1 MNSSLLDPIVNQKV
15 AEMAENLIGSE
26 IIKLAGEVKEKIKNG
41 AKIYN
46 LTIGDFD
53 PKIFPIP
60 VELKNEIIKAYQN
73 DETNYPAAN
82 GISELRESVSRF
94 LHTREGLEYNAD
106 QILISGGARP
116 LIYAVYQ
123 TILDPGDTVLF
134 PVPSWN
140 NNHYCHLT
148 RAKQILIEAT
158 AENNFMPSA
167 ADIKPFISEATLISL
182 CSPLNPT
189 GTVFSKNGLE
199 EICDLIVE
207 ENKKRGNSKKPLYLL
222 FDQVYWALTLGET
235 RHYDPVSVC
244 PNIKNYTIYIDGISK
259 AFAATGVRVGWAF
272 GPQKIINKMK
282 AILSHVGSWAPKAEQ
297 VATAIFLN
305 NDAQIDN
312 YLFSYKNNINQ
323 RLVAIYN
330 GIIKLKEAGYRVDAI
345 PPQAAI
351 YLTVKFDLSKQHKED
366 GTILNNTEDVTNYLL
381 DEAGLAIV
389 PFYAFGASKNS
400 SWYRLS
406 VGTCKLEEIDELFEK
421 LAAALRKLK

>member
-1 MNSSLLDPIVNQKV
+1 
-15 AEMAENLIGSE
+15 
-26 IIKLAGEVKEKIKNG
+26 
-41 AKIYN
+41 
-46 LTIGDFD
+46 
-53 PKIFPIP
+53 
-60 VELKNEIIKAYQN
+60 
-73 DETNYPAAN
+73 
-82 GISELRESVSRF
+82 
-94 LHTREGLEYNAD
+94 
-106 QILISGGARP
+106 
-116 LIYAVYQ
+116 
-123 TILDPGDTVLF
+123 
-134 PVPSWN
+134 
-140 NNHYCHLT
+140 
-148 RAKQILIEAT
+148 
-158 AENNFMPSA
+158 MPSA
-167 ADIKPFISEATLISL
+167 SDIKPFINEATLISL

-189 GTVFSKNGLE
+189 GTVFSKSGLE

-235 RHYDPVSVC
+235 LHYDPVSVC

-366 GTILNNTEDVTNYLL
+366 GSILNNTEDVTNYLL

-421 LAAALRKLK
+421 LAVALRKLK